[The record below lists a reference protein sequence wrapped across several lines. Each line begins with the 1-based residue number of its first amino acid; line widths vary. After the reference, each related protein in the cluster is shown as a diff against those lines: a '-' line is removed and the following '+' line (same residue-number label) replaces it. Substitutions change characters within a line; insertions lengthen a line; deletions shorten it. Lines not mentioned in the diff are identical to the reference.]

1 MSSKIETKLFELI
14 NPLVDSLGLD
24 LVEINFTAN
33 KKSRLAVFVDKQGGV
48 DLDDLTNLNHLI
60 SDMLDAEDP
69 IKGAY
74 TLEVSSSG
82 LDRPLKS
89 ERDFWRKVGE
99 QVKIVYKNSEVA
111 DKTEEITGEIAAA
124 ENGVVSLKTAD
135 GTPAEVALAD
145 IIKGKLIY

>member
-1 MSSKIETKLFELI
+1 MSSKIEIKLLELI
-14 NPLVDSLGLD
+14 KPLVESLGLD
-24 LVEINFTAN
+24 LVEINFTAA
-33 KKSRLAVFVDKQGGV
+33 KKSRLAVFADKRGGV

-69 IKGAY
+69 IKGTY
-74 TLEVSSSG
+74 TLEVSSAG

-99 QVKIVYKNSEVA
+99 QVKISYKNSELA
-111 DKTEEITGEIAAA
+111 DKTEEIVGEIIAV
-124 ENGVVSLKTAD
+124 ENGVVTLKTAD
-135 GTPAEVALAD
+135 GEDREIALAT

>member
-111 DKTEEITGEIAAA
+111 DKTEEIPGEIAAA